1 MQAFSF
7 LSLLSCV
14 LLSLSLSS
22 NVPSV
27 QAGTVTADYAFA
39 RMLDN
44 IGGASSTSA
53 VPGNQV
59 LKGAVI
65 ASPSTASPD
74 YFYSWVRDS
83 AMTMKVVIDSY
94 LKGAHGV
101 SRTLI
106 DNWVQAEY
114 VHQTNAMSS
123 SSSLGE
129 PKFNTDG
136 SLFTGPWGRPQNDGP
151 ALRATALMKYA
162 RKIGLSDPL
171 VSSKLYK
178 SDLSQP
184 SLIKSDLEFV
194 AHHWQDSNFDLW
206 EEVQATHFFTLAVQR
221 RALVEGAE
229 FANAMKDPGA
239 ATYYM
244 QQASAIYSKLQSFWD
259 SAANRIQAYQ
269 STPSG
274 FNRNGLDCSVLLASV
289 HGWNQSST
297 STGTN
302 ATFFGPGSDRV
313 LATTRQYVD
322 SFRGLYPI
330 NNNAAAPQSVGVGRY
345 PSDIYD
351 GVGTS
356 EGNPWFLCTT
366 TVAEIL
372 YDAKTLFARGGG
384 VDVNVVNRAFFDQF
398 LGGVAVGRYANTSTT
413 YQKLVGGMG
422 TMADGFMSI
431 VNTHAYA
438 NGSLSEEFS
447 RYNGYSVGAREL
459 TWSYA
464 AWLSADAARS
474 GRPVF

>member
-1 MQAFSF
+1 MQAVHF
-7 LSLLSCV
+7 LSLLLSC
-14 LLSLSLSS
+14 LLGLSS
-22 NVPSV
+22 TTPAVR
-27 QAGTVTADYAFA
+27 AGTVTADYAFA

-53 VPGNQV
+53 VPGKNV
-59 LKGAVI
+59 LRGAVI

-94 LKGAHGV
+94 IKGQHGV
-101 SRTLI
+101 TRSLI
-106 DNWVQAEY
+106 DNWVGAEY
-114 VHQTNAMSS
+114 VHQRNAMGS

-129 PKFNTDG
+129 PKFNADG

-162 RKIGLSDPL
+162 RTIGLSDPL
-171 VSSKLYK
+171 IASKLYK

-184 SLIKSDLEFV
+184 SLIKSDLEYV
-194 AHHWQDSNFDLW
+194 AHHWQDPTFDLW

-221 RALVEGAE
+221 RALAEGAE
-229 FANAMKDPGA
+229 FATAMKDPGA
-239 ATYYM
+239 ASYYT
-244 QQASAIYSKLQSFWD
+244 QQASAIQSKLQTFWNA
-259 SAANRIQAYQ
+259 SSHRIQAYQ
-269 STPSG
+269 STPAS
-274 FNRNGLDCSVLLASV
+274 FNRDGLDCAVLLASV
-289 HGWNQSST
+289 HGWNQSSAGA
-297 STGTN
+297 GTN
-302 ATFFGPGSDRV
+302 PRWFGPASDRV

-322 SFRGLYPI
+322 SFRTLYPI
-330 NNNAAAPQSVGVGRY
+330 NKRASAPKSVGVGRY

-351 GVGTS
+351 GVATS

-372 YDAKTLFARGGG
+372 YDARNLWEKEVGGG
-384 VDVNVVNRAFFDQF
+384 LEVNEVNRAFFDQF
-398 LGGVAVGRYANTSTT
+398 LGGVGVGRYARGSGT
-413 YQKLVGGMG
+413 YRKLVGGMV
-422 TMADGFMSI
+422 TMADGFMDI

-447 RYNGYSVGAREL
+447 RYDGFSVGARDL